1 MAKPKLFKTL
11 KNLTEDEFKQFKW
24 YLEQDDI
31 LEGFEGIP
39 KADLENAART
49 QTVDLMV
56 QKHQDHGALQ
66 LTKKILED
74 ISRNDLV
81 QRLQNFQ
88 PGPKGKI
95 KICKNRIT
103 D

>member
-24 YLEQDDI
+24 FLEQDDV

-66 LTKKILED
+66 LAMTVLED

-81 QRLQNFQ
+81 QSLQNLQ
-88 PGPKGKI
+88 QGPKGKLEEGI
-95 KICKNRIT
+95 
-103 D
+103 